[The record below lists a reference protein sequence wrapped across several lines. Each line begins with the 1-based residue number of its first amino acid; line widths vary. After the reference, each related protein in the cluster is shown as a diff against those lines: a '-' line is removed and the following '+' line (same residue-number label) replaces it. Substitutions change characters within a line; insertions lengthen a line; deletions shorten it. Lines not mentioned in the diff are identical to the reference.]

1 MEKRPLGTPWNLR
14 LITFLLV
21 LGLVV
26 FLLVQLFQSGTTG
39 RVNTF
44 SYSHFLDQVRAGRV
58 AEVVIQGSKIEGVL
72 RTGERFTTQGPP
84 EGSTAYSELLQLLQ
98 AGGVAIQ
105 FQSSSTGSWFL
116 TLLGYVLPVIL
127 VIVFWS
133 WMMRRMQGTN
143 AFTFTQSRAKLVTKE
158 YTKVTFKDVAGIDEV
173 LEEVREIVE
182 YLKNPGRFARLGAK
196 IPKGIL
202 LVGPPGTGKT
212 LLARAIAGE
221 AGVPFFSIS
230 GSDFVEM
237 FVGVGAARVRDMFQK
252 AKANAPCIVFIDELD
267 AVGRK
272 RGAGIGGGHDEREQ
286 TLNQLLAEM
295 DGFEGDT
302 GVIVL
307 AATNRPDV
315 LDPALLR
322 PGRFDRKIVVPPPDL
337 RGREAILRVHTRNKK
352 LAPDVDLAV
361 LARRTPGFV
370 GADLENLCNEAA
382 LLAARKNKTAIEM
395 EDFEEALDRV
405 LTGLARKGMYIRE
418 EERTRIAYH
427 EAGHALVSKLVP
439 HADPVIK
446 ITIIPRSISLGHV
459 VNMPEEDRYLRT
471 KAELMD
477 QLTVLL
483 GGRAAEEVVFGDQ
496 TTGAAEDLK
505 QATEI
510 AKRMVVEYG
519 MSEELGPLSLG
530 KERTNIFLGE
540 EIVKSDEHS
549 EELTASIDREIRRF
563 VMEAYARAKD
573 LVSRYR
579 TALDRLA
586 QELLKRET
594 LDKEDVDRI
603 LADLIPQPV
612 G

>member
-1 MEKRPLGTPWNLR
+1 MEKRPIGTPANLR
-14 LITFLLV
+14 LLTFLLV
-21 LGLVV
+21 VGLVA
-26 FLLVQLFQSGTTG
+26 FLVVQLFQGGPAG
-39 RVNTF
+39 RPQSL
-44 SYSHFLDQVRAGRV
+44 SYSHFLDLVRAGRV
-58 AEVVIQGSKIEGVL
+58 AEVVIRGTEIEGIL
-72 RTGERFTTQGPP
+72 RTGERFLTQGPP
-84 EGSTAYSELLQLLQ
+84 ENSPAYGELIKFLDAQ
-98 AGGVAIQ
+98 GVSIQ
-105 FQSSSTGSWFL
+105 FAKPSSTGWLWTILSY
-116 TLLGYVLPVIL
+116 LLPLALLPL
-127 VIVFWS
+127 VWS
-133 WMMRRMQGTN
+133 WMMRRVQGTS

-173 LEEVREIVE
+173 LEEVREIVD
-182 YLKNPGRFARLGAK
+182 YLKDPGRFARLGAK

-352 LAPDVDLAV
+352 LAPDVDLAL

-382 LLAARKNKTAIEM
+382 LLAARKNKPAIEM
-395 EDFEEALDRV
+395 ADFEEALERV
-405 LTGLARKGMYIRE
+405 IMGLERKGVYIKD
-418 EERTRIAYH
+418 EERRLIAYH
-427 EAGHALVSKLVP
+427 EAGHALVAKLLP
-439 HADPVIK
+439 HADPILKV
-446 ITIIPRSISLGHV
+446 TIVPRGIALGYV
-459 VNMPEEDRYLRT
+459 FNPPPEDRHVQT
-471 KAELMD
+471 KA
-477 QLTVLL
+477 QLLDRITVALS
-483 GGRAAEEVVFGDQ
+483 GRAAEELVFGDQ

-505 QATEI
+505 EATEL

-519 MSEELGPLSLG
+519 MSEALGPLSLG

-549 EELTASIDREIRRF
+549 EELTAAIDREIRRI
-563 VMEAYARAKD
+563 VLEAYERAKR
-573 LVSRYR
+573 LISQHRA
-579 TALDRLA
+579 ALDRLA
-586 QELLKRET
+586 QELLRRET

-603 LADLIPQPV
+603 LADLAPQPV